1 VNSGRN
7 GEADPVDIPAQFGEE
22 EGSMY
27 KRAFGMAWAL
37 ALLSAFA
44 IAQSGPRI
52 TGVQPTTTSS
62 GATLTVMGENLAER
76 SLEEILLFKEGATHK
91 LEIMKKEG
99 TAVTVKV
106 PKVAPAK
113 YSLAL
118 KIQGVTY
125 TEPVEVT
132 VE

>member
-1 VNSGRN
+1 
-7 GEADPVDIPAQFGEE
+7 
-22 EGSMY
+22 MY

-44 IAQSGPRI
+44 VAQTGPRI
-52 TGVQPTTTSS
+52 TGVEPSTTSS
-62 GATLTVMGENLAER
+62 GATLTVMGEGLQDG
-76 SLEEILLFKEGATHK
+76 SLEQIMLFKDGMSHP
-91 LEIMKKEG
+91 LEIMEKTG
-99 TAVTVKV
+99 TNVTAKV
-106 PKVAPAK
+106 PNVAPAK

-118 KIQGVTY
+118 KIGGVTY

>member
-1 VNSGRN
+1 
-7 GEADPVDIPAQFGEE
+7 
-22 EGSMY
+22 MY
-27 KRAFGMAWAL
+27 KRAYGLAWAF
-37 ALLSAFA
+37 AFLSAFA

-52 TGVQPTTTSS
+52 TGVEPTTISS
-62 GATLTVMGENLAER
+62 GATLTVLGENLNER
-76 SLEEILLFKEGATHK
+76 SLEGIMLFKEGASHP
-91 LEIMKKEG
+91 LQIMKKEG
-99 TAVTVKV
+99 TTVTAKV

-118 KIQGVTY
+118 KIKGVTY

>member
-1 VNSGRN
+1 
-7 GEADPVDIPAQFGEE
+7 
-22 EGSMY
+22 MY

-52 TGVQPTTTSS
+52 TSVEPTTISS
-62 GATLTVMGENLAER
+62 GATLTVMGENLTER
-76 SLEEILLFKEGATHK
+76 SLEEIMLFKEGTTHTLK
-91 LEIMKKEG
+91 IMKKEG
-99 TAVTVKV
+99 TVVTVTV

-113 YSLAL
+113 YSIAL

>member
-1 VNSGRN
+1 
-7 GEADPVDIPAQFGEE
+7 
-22 EGSMY
+22 MY
-27 KRAFGMAWAL
+27 KRAYGMAWAL

-52 TGVQPTTTSS
+52 TGVEPSTTTS
-62 GATLTVMGENLAER
+62 GATLTVMGENLTER
-76 SLEEILLFKEGATHK
+76 SLEGILLFKEGTTHPLK
-91 LEIMKKEG
+91 IMKKEG
-99 TAVTVKV
+99 TAVTVQV

>member
-1 VNSGRN
+1 
-7 GEADPVDIPAQFGEE
+7 
-22 EGSMY
+22 MY
-27 KRAFGMAWAL
+27 KRAYFLAWAL
-37 ALLSAFA
+37 AFLSAFA

-52 TGVQPTTTSS
+52 TGVEPTTISS
-62 GATLTVMGENLAER
+62 GATLTVMGENLRDR
-76 SLEEILLFKEGATHK
+76 SLEEIMLFKDGATHK
-91 LEIMKKEG
+91 LKINKKEA
-99 TAVTVKV
+99 TAVTVTI

-118 KIQGVTY
+118 QIQGVTY

>member
-1 VNSGRN
+1 
-7 GEADPVDIPAQFGEE
+7 
-22 EGSMY
+22 MY
-27 KRAFGMAWAL
+27 LRAFSMAWAL

-52 TGVQPTTTSS
+52 TGVEPTTTSS
-62 GATLTVMGENLAER
+62 GATLTVMGENLTEK
-76 SLEEILLFKEGATHK
+76 SLEGIMLFKEGMAHPLK
-91 LEIMKKEG
+91 IMKKEG
-99 TAVTVKV
+99 TAVTVQV

-118 KIQGVTY
+118 KIKGVTY